1 MGAPLDEGDG
11 ICCGG
16 AHDTI
21 VPRRGSDSR
30 ATAPHRRRHREW
42 PASASGPRVV
52 TFAVL
57 TGRFAVT
64 GTHRTLSRDNCS
76 SMGAFA
82 DILDAS
88 PAISPAMARDALRA
102 AFAAWEGVADIAF
115 RQVFDLGKANIIVGA
130 TNSHRGRAFANLTYA
145 GPGNGPS
152 SENGHADKA
161 LGGSRVSGGQ
171 PSALP
176 RQNARPA
183 HIERAYVC
191 LSPRVRWKIGF
202 DSNLKIY
209 DLRYTFTHEIGH
221 AIGLDHPGKSGA
233 VMGYR
238 YDESVEGLQ
247 QSDIEAVRA
256 LYGPRRSREPLLELQ
271 GSSRK

>member
-1 MGAPLDEGDG
+1 MRVTVLAAAVLMILLCPAGAAIAGQLLRIDG
-11 ICCGG
+11 G
-16 AHDTI
+16 T
-21 VPRRGSDSR
+21 VK
-30 ATAPHRRRHREW
+30 W
-42 PASASGPRVV
+42 PSSASGPRVV

-64 GTHRTLSRDNCS
+64 GTSRTLSRDNCS
-76 SMGAFA
+76 SMRAFA
-82 DILDAS
+82 SILDNS
-88 PAISPAMARDALRA
+88 QAISPVMARNALRA
-102 AFAAWEGVADIAF
+102 AFAAWEGVANIAF

-130 TNSHRGRAFANLTYA
+130 SDSRRGRAFANLTYA
-145 GPGNGPS
+145 RPGNGLS

-161 LGGSRVSGGQ
+161 LGGSRASGGQ

-176 RQNARPA
+176 RQNARPVQ
-183 HIERAYVC
+183 IQRAYIC
-191 LSPRVRWKIGF
+191 LSPRARWKIGF

-247 QSDIEAVRA
+247 PSDIEAVRF
-256 LYGPRRSREPLLELQ
+256 LYGPRRSHEPLLELQ